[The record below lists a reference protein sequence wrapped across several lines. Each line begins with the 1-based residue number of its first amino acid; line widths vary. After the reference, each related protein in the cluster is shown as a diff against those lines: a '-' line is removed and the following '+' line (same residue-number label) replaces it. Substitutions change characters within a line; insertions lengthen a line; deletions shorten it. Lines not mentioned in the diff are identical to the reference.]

1 MKIIAHRC
9 NLNGPS
15 PAENTIDAMMKCF
28 EYGLMVEIDVRL
40 IDGKLYLGHDG
51 PQEEV
56 ELQFLLDHG
65 KKIFIHCKNIEALL
79 YLKDYNNVWENK
91 ALNVFGHS
99 RDPFVLTSG
108 GDVFCA
114 VGIVG
119 EGCVCVMPELHIP
132 GFSDEDFNKFKY
144 ILTDYP
150 HGYTNE
156 NHNNTI
162 GT

>member
-28 EYGLMVEIDVRL
+28 ERGFMVEIDIRL

-56 ELQFLLDHG
+56 ELQFLLKHG

-79 YLKDYNNVWENK
+79 YLKAYNNT
-91 ALNVFGHS
+91 LNVFGLS

-144 ILTDYP
+144 ILPDYP
-150 HGYTNE
+150 HGYNNE
-156 NHNNTI
+156 NYNHTI
-162 GT
+162 WTQ